1 MSVFKAAFIFIA
13 PEAIPEKNYSWVK
26 TPEVELK
33 TLAVSSYKQACE
45 QVNILVEEGVI
56 AIELCAGF
64 GNQGVAEITKA
75 AQGRVKIGVVRFD
88 SHPCLDNVSGD
99 SLFIN

>member
-1 MSVFKAAFIFIA
+1 MTVFKAAFIFIA

-33 TLAVSSYKQACE
+33 TVAVSNYKQACE
-45 QVNILVEEGVI
+45 QVSILLDEGI
-56 AIELCAGF
+56 TAIELCAGF
-64 GNQGVAEITKA
+64 GNQGVAEITQV
-75 AQGRVKIGVVRFD
+75 AQGRAQIGVVRFD
-88 SHPCLDNVSGD
+88 NHPCLYNVSGD